1 MKKTEDLKNNKKLNI
16 KLKKIVIQFLSI
28 ITILI
33 YIGIFIIYGPN
44 KNFRDWLITTSMNT
58 MNHRYL
64 AHFFY
69 DDEVIKD
76 CLNRNWLSSFNNVS
90 NTEEI
95 EFVDYTNLQQA
106 TINYINEYER
116 EVLEKSPENN
126 DYKIIKIDGIRYNGY
141 LLVVYDP
148 SRIDV
153 AVTKYL
159 KKDGQYLT
167 KISEENNALIS
178 INGGG
183 FEDPTGHGTGGTP
196 LGITISNRKIS
207 L

>member
-1 MKKTEDLKNNKKLNI
+1 MKKTEDLKKDKKLNI
-16 KLKKIVIQFLSI
+16 KLKKIIIQFLSI
-28 ITILI
+28 IIILI
-33 YIGIFIIYGPN
+33 YIGLFIIYGPN

-58 MNHRYL
+58 MNHQYF
-64 AHFFY
+64 AYFFY

-76 CLNRNWLSSFNNVS
+76 CLNRNWLSSFNSMS

-95 EFVDYTNLQQA
+95 KFVDYTNIPTEQITYANQ
-106 TINYINEYER
+106 YER
-116 EVLEKSPENN
+116 DVLEKSPQNN

-141 LLVVYDP
+141 LAVLYEP

-153 AVTKYL
+153 GVTKYL

-167 KISEENNALIS
+167 KISEENKAQIA

-196 LGITISNRKIS
+196 LGITISNRKIN